1 MMTKG
6 SELRT
11 FPKEMNVC
19 VHIQHKESPIKT
31 SPKNRRIKEEHG
43 L

>member
-11 FPKEMNVC
+11 FLEEMNVC
-19 VHIQHKESPIKT
+19 VYIQHKETPIKT
-31 SPKNRRIKEEHG
+31 SPKNRRIKEKHR